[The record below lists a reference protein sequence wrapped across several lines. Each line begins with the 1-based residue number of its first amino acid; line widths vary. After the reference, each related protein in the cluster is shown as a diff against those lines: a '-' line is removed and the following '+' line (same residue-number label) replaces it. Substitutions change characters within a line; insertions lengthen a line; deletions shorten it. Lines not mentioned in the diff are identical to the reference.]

1 MVKCYDKF
9 DGVSASKMHRRY
21 YRPDDYY
28 DKNRTVD
35 GIVFG
40 KLSAELGVENGVA
53 INEKQ
58 FMALAENR
66 HALTGQELTRA
77 RKVTER
83 RDGVKARAARKPFCD
98 TVCSMPKT
106 FSCQGILAGDNRM
119 FDYHK
124 SGVEKVK
131 AEMERIVGCQDN
143 KRTGDEHLERTG
155 NLSGVEYL
163 HTNSRALECQIHS
176 HVITWNVTKSAND
189 KLYCIE
195 FGEFANQSQYLTKVY
210 WDEIARMAIS
220 DGLNIVRGEKYG
232 EPQIAELVEMA
243 KGHQQ
248 RSDELEIM
256 IDRIEEYAGTKLSKA
271 EISIIVR
278 ESRGLDLEE
287 FKAKWELRKEEL
299 GDFKKLDED
308 TAENERLILL
318 KEFTAIVKSCCKSNL
333 KKISTEEMTA
343 RQRERVTPE
352 QWDTMKGLKC
362 SVTQKRE
369 SPKNLD
375 QSITH
380 AIEHCFQNESVV
392 KIYALYEEIVQ
403 HTQGQGVDLAEMRA
417 KVAADPRVVLGKHNE
432 ICSREHYRQELECK
446 LCIKEGKGKGVAH
459 RALHT
464 LEGLSDAQRAT
475 VKSLLESRDQFTALS
490 GSSGVGKTEFVLA
503 EVIKA
508 NVAAGHRVAV
518 VAPSDGARDVLHHDA
533 LKVGCTD
540 ARSALSNA
548 VSLQMWQA
556 DPRLHESL
564 GKGDLLIIDEAS
576 FVSLKQGNKELERA
590 RASGYRVMLSG
601 DLDQAKSIEAGDFMR
616 LAIGAGIHTA
626 ELHEIRRQSET
637 ALDGHFR
644 KAIQFFKKGATTRG
658 FQELLSA
665 GCIHEVKGQ
674 ARIEAMADA
683 IMKAKAE
690 GVEVMCANFTHAEN
704 NAIAE
709 CVRARMKLGS
719 GQPINVYSTLGWSVA
734 QKKDVSKLRH
744 GMIIEITRGKDK
756 GKAYRIVPHDR
767 GKVAPKGSV
776 YAKSLSRTGPT
787 ITLTSANFK
796 MFDVCEEK
804 TIRVAIGEKLFARS
818 AHKKGKL
825 INGEELTV
833 TGWDERFNPIDQN
846 GRVVEHRNL
855 CYAYASTSRKVQ
867 GSAATRVIT
876 GFDRKSVKAATREVP
891 YVINGRGREDCQIY
905 VESIAD
911 LSQIQNRNSE
921 RKHATDMPVVSLPTA
936 LQEMQNRLEPKVRA
950 ELSRNHDGGRIIEQD
965 RDGGREIGMSHDL

>member
-9 DGVSASKMHRRY
+9 EGVSAAKMHRRY

-40 KLSAELGVENGVA
+40 KLSAELGVQNGVA

-66 HALTGQELTRA
+66 HALTDEQLTRG
-77 RKVTER
+77 RKWTA
-83 RDGVKARAARKPFCD
+83 KRAGRKPFCD

-106 FSCQGILAGDNRM
+106 FSCQGILAGDDRM
-119 FDYHK
+119 FRYHK

-131 AEMERIVGCQDN
+131 GEMERIAGCQDN

-176 HVITWNVTKSAND
+176 HVITWNVTKSSNG

-210 WDEIARMAIS
+210 WDEIARLAIA

-232 EPQIAELVEMA
+232 EPQIVELVEMA
-243 KGHQQ
+243 KEHQR
-248 RSDELEIM
+248 RSDELEVM
-256 IDRIEEYAGTKLSKA
+256 IDKVEEYAGTKLSKA
-271 EISIIVR
+271 EVGIIVR

-308 TAENERLILL
+308 TAENERLKLL
-318 KEFTAIVKSCCKSNL
+318 KEFTAVVKSCCRSNL
-333 KKISTEEMTA
+333 HKISTEEMTA
-343 RQRERVTPE
+343 RQQARVTPE
-352 QWDTMKGLKC
+352 QWAIMKELK
-362 SVTQKRE
+362 SVSKKIGEQK
-369 SPKNLD
+369 PDLD
-375 QSITH
+375 QSITYG
-380 AIEHCFQNESVV
+380 IEHSFQNESVV
-392 KIYALYEEIVQ
+392 KVYELYECIVQ
-403 HTQGQGVDLAEMRA
+403 HAQGLGVDLSEMRA

-432 ICSREHYRQELECK
+432 ICSAEHYRQEIESK
-446 LCIKEGKGKGVAH
+446 LMIRDGKGKGVAL
-459 RALHT
+459 RYNADFT
-464 LEGLSDAQRAT
+464 SQNLSDAQRKT
-475 VKSLLESRDQFTALS
+475 VDSLLESKYQFTALS
-490 GSSGVGKTEFVLA
+490 GSSGVGKTERVLA

-508 NVAAGHRVAV
+508 NVAAGHKVSV
-518 VAPSDGARDVLHHDA
+518 VAPSDAARDVIHREA
-533 LKVGCTD
+533 QKVGYSE
-540 ARSALSNA
+540 ARSVLAAA

-576 FVSLKQGNKELERA
+576 FTSLKQGHLELERA
-590 RASGYRVMLSG
+590 RKAGYRVMLSG
-601 DLDQAKSIEAGDFMR
+601 DLDQGRSIEAGDFFR
-616 LAIGAGIHTA
+616 LAIGAGVHTA

-644 KAIQFFKKGATTRG
+644 KSIQFFKKGATTRG
-658 FQELLSA
+658 FQELLAA

-683 IMKAKAE
+683 ILKAQAE
-690 GVEVMCANFTHAEN
+690 GVEVMCANFTHREN
-704 NAIAE
+704 DAIAE
-709 CVRARMKLGS
+709 CVRKKMNLGS
-719 GQPINVYSTLGWSVA
+719 GNMLNVYSTLGWSDA
-734 QKKDVSKLRH
+734 QKKDISKLRA
-744 GMIIEITRGKDK
+744 GMVIEITRGKDK
-756 GKAYRIVPHDR
+756 GKAYRILPHDSGR
-767 GKVAPKGSV
+767 VAPKGSV
-776 YAKSLSRTGPT
+776 YAKPMYDTGPV
-787 ITLTSANFK
+787 ITLTAANHK
-796 MFDVCEEK
+796 MFDVCEQRS
-804 TIRVAIGEKLFARS
+804 IRVAIGDKLLARS
-818 AHKKGKL
+818 AHKKGHL
-825 INGEELTV
+825 INGEMLTV
-833 TGWDERFNPIDQN
+833 TGFDERFNPIAD
-846 GRVVEHRNL
+846 GRTITHRNL

-876 GFDRKSVKAATREVP
+876 GFDRQSVKAATKEVP

-911 LSQIQNRNSE
+911 LSQIENRSGE
-921 RKHATDMPVVSLPTA
+921 RRFATDMPTQTLSA
-936 LQEMQNRLEPKVRA
+936 DLQRLKDRLEPKARA
-950 ELSRNHDGGRIIEQD
+950 EWSRDFDGGRSQQQD
-965 RDGGREIGMSHDL
+965 RDGGREMAIGYDL